1 MSITAS
7 RNPVRF
13 VMLFMGRS
21 GSTYLVDALASHPE
35 ICAKWEGLLGR
46 KDADAQL
53 ERARRFFTQP
63 PDGEYPAVVGFKTK
77 LSQVKDCERFAKF
90 LGEMGARIILLQ
102 RRNTVKHV
110 VSWVNSERIHDAT
123 GYWNLW
129 NEENRLPPT
138 TIDVAKF
145 DRKLEQVE
153 KGKRALE
160 SYAKKSELPTLWSY
174 YEDLLVDKQAT
185 LQRIFSFLGVR
196 SEPVQGGSIKNTS
209 DDLREAVSNFDEL
222 RAHYVGTPY
231 EQMFDEVL
239 VSAQC

>member
-13 VMLFMGRS
+13 VILFMGRS

-35 ICAKWEGLLGR
+35 VCAQWEGLLGK

-53 ERARRFFTQP
+53 QRARKFFTQSP
-63 PDGEYPAVVGFKTK
+63 NGGCLAVGFKTK
-77 LSQVKDCERFAKF
+77 LSRVKDREGFAKL

-102 RRNTVKHV
+102 RRNIVKHV
-110 VSWVNSERIHDAT
+110 VSWINSERIHDST

-129 NEENRLPPT
+129 NEENRLPPA

-145 DRKLEQVE
+145 DRRLEQVE

-160 SYAKKSELPTLWSY
+160 SYAENMELPTLWLY
-174 YEDLLVDKQAT
+174 YEDLLVDRRAT
-185 LQRIFSFLGVR
+185 LERVFSFLGVR
-196 SEPVQGGSIKNTS
+196 FEPVQGGTIKNTS
-209 DDLREAVSNFDEL
+209 DDLREALSNFDEL
-222 RAHYVGTPY
+222 RSHYIGTPY
-231 EQMFDEVL
+231 EHMFDEVL